1 MPMHKHGPSQP
12 ASAVA
17 PLGLSG
23 ASAANE
29 RPEVQIQIN
38 SNALYL
44 SGTRELVSCVAR
56 RLGFGEEACS
66 QIALAVDEALAN
78 VIRHGYAKAP
88 DRPIWIGL
96 FPIPEDGHT
105 GAFGDQC
112 PARSIKIVIEDEAK
126 QVDPSV
132 IKSRD
137 LDEIRPGGLGVHIIK
152 TVMDLVHYEKREQ
165 VGMRLTMVKHRQCAA
180 DGMAKVGEAGGESA
194 NDCCKTKAGAGGA
207 AANNTSCGAPAAAPN
222 PTTST
227 ASPAPRASPAPSA
240 KDRPHA

>member
-1 MPMHKHGPSQP
+1 MHRPGPSQP
-12 ASAVA
+12 PAASAS

-23 ASAANE
+23 APGASAGSD

-96 FPIPEDGHT
+96 FPIPEDGHS
-105 GAFGDQC
+105 GPFGDKC

-126 QVDPSV
+126 QVDPSI

-152 TVMDLVHYEKREQ
+152 TVMDMVHYEKREH

-180 DGMAKVGEAGGESA
+180 DGMARGEGGGTK
-194 NDCCKTKAGAGGA
+194 DCC
-207 AANNTSCGAPAAAPN
+207 S
-222 PTTST
+222 
-227 ASPAPRASPAPSA
+227 ASPASASTPPASCSASPPPPPSA
-240 KDRPHA
+240 KDRPNA

>member
-1 MPMHKHGPSQP
+1 MHKPGSSQP
-12 ASAVA
+12 AAVSPA
-17 PLGLSG
+17 PIGLIG
-23 ASAANE
+23 AAGGGAGSD

-56 RLGFGEEACS
+56 RLGFQEEACS

-78 VIRHGYAKAP
+78 VIRHGYSKAP

-96 FPIPEDGHT
+96 FPIPEDGHS
-105 GAFGDQC
+105 GPFGDKC
-112 PARSIKIVIEDEAK
+112 PARSIKIVIEDEAR
-126 QVDPSV
+126 QVDPAV

-137 LDEIRPGGLGVHIIK
+137 LEEIRPGGLGVHIIK
-152 TVMDLVHYEKREQ
+152 TVMDMVHYEKREH

-180 DGMAKVGEAGGESA
+180 DGMAKGEK
-194 NDCCKTKAGAGGA
+194 DCCSPP
-207 AANNTSCGAPAAAPN
+207 SC
-222 PTTST
+222 
-227 ASPAPRASPAPSA
+227 PAPSAELPGTKPPGTEPPKTEPPAPPSPNISPNHPSA